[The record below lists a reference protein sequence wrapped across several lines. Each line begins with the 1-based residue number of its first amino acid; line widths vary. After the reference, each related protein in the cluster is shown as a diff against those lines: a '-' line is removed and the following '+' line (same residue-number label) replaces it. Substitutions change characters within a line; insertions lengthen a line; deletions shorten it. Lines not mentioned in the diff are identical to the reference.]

1 MSAMRAK
8 LAVVRSDDSGI
19 STAEYAVGTV
29 AACGFA
35 GVLWKLLSSE
45 AVTNLLFELIK
56 KALSFLF

>member
-8 LAVVRSDDSGI
+8 LAVVRSDDSGM

-35 GVLWKLLSSE
+35 GVLWKLLSSD
-45 AVTNLLFELIK
+45 AVTDLLFELIK

>member
-35 GVLWKLLSSE
+35 GVLWKLLSSD
-45 AVTNLLFELIK
+45 AGTDLLFELIK
-56 KALSFLF
+56 KALTFLV

>member
-8 LAVVRSDDSGI
+8 LTVVRSDDSGI

-35 GVLWKLLSSE
+35 GVLWKLLSSD
-45 AVTNLLFELIK
+45 AVTDLLFELIK
-56 KALSFLF
+56 KALTFLF

>member
-35 GVLWKLLSSE
+35 GVLWKLLSSD
-45 AVTNLLFELIK
+45 AVTDLLFELIK
-56 KALSFLF
+56 KALTFLF